1 MTIWEENFRS
11 TIGGH
16 DRLFILVTGFP
27 TMVVVKGTLAKL
39 AYEAGVKQ
47 VVDISAAQELF
58 PAWRSNAIAERHRQ
72 SEEAI
77 YNIPNRANY
86 VTLRP
91 SSFFTNHF
99 FADVFSIRST
109 GVISSS
115 LPADS
120 KRAWISTTDIAL
132 LAVNVLM
139 DPIERHEDAVYEMT
153 SEMLSGN
160 ERAEILTR
168 TLGKEVKFV
177 EIEPTKE
184 YENYKTYVHMSHVMA
199 YSLVDYD
206 SVGRVNRG
214 LDILLRRKPET
225 FEAWVTANK
234 IRFA

>member
-1 MTIWEENFRS
+1 VYVRDPSKAVSLFGKPDHLNLVQGDYDNLEENFRS

-16 DRLFILVTGFP
+16 DRLFILVTGFFN
-27 TMVVVKGTLAKL
+27 MVVVKGTLAKL

-47 VVDISAAQELF
+47 VVDISAAQELC
-58 PAWRSNAIAERHRQ
+58 PSWRSNAIAERHRQ

-120 KRAWISTTDIAL
+120 KRA
-132 LAVNVLM
+132 
-139 DPIERHEDAVYEMT
+139 
-153 SEMLSGN
+153 
-160 ERAEILTR
+160 
-168 TLGKEVKFV
+168 
-177 EIEPTKE
+177 
-184 YENYKTYVHMSHVMA
+184 
-199 YSLVDYD
+199 
-206 SVGRVNRG
+206 
-214 LDILLRRKPET
+214 
-225 FEAWVTANK
+225 
-234 IRFA
+234 